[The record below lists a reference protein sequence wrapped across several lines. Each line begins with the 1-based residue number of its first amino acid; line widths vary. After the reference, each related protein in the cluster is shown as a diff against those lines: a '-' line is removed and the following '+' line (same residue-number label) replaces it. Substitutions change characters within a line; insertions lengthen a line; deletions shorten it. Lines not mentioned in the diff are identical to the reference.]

1 MNEILYHGS
10 ARKIEKPKF
19 GSGKPN
25 NDYGSGFYCTKDF
38 YLAGE
43 WAVNLDNDGYVNE
56 YTLDTDGLHILNLN
70 SSEYCILDWLWI
82 LLENRRFDIQSD
94 FGSEAIRYLRDNFS
108 FDYRSF
114 DVIKGYRADDSYFSF
129 AQDFLNNTI
138 SIRTLEKALLLGN
151 LGDQVVLISKRA
163 FERIIFKGYY
173 RAYSAR
179 YYPSKEMRDTKAR
192 EEYRDLRLKPW
203 SKGEIYLMQIIDRE
217 MKRDDLFV

>member
-1 MNEILYHGS
+1 MKEILYHGS
-10 ARKIEKPKF
+10 ARIIEKPQF

-38 YLAGE
+38 DLAGE
-43 WAVNLDNDGYVNE
+43 WAVNPDTDGYVNE
-56 YTLDTDGLHILNLN
+56 YTLDTGGMSILDLN

-94 FGSEAIRYLRDNFS
+94 FGSEAIRYLRDNFG

-138 SIRTLEKALLLGN
+138 SIRTLERALRLGG
-151 LGDQVVLISKRA
+151 LGEQTVLISKRA
-163 FERIIFKGYY
+163 FDAIDFSRSHRVLSDKYF
-173 RAYSAR
+173 
-179 YYPSKEMRDTKAR
+179 PSKESRDTKAR
-192 EEYRDLRLKPW
+192 DEYRDLRRKPW
-203 SKGEIYLMQIIDRE
+203 AKGEVYLMQIIDRE